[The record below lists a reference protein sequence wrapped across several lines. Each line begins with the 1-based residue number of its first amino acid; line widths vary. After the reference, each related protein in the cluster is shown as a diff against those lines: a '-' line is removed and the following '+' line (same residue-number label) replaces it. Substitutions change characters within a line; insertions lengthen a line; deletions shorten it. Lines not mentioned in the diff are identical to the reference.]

1 VVAVVENKMVL
12 ELTVVQVGV
21 LEEIET
27 QHLVH
32 LQLNQLNQ
40 ETLAHTDLETQV
52 VLLRIHLTQLVVV
65 AVALVLLEETQ
76 LHQVH
81 QVMETVDL
89 LETVV

>member
-1 VVAVVENKMVL
+1 VAVVENKMVL
-12 ELTVVQVGV
+12 ELTVVQVVV

>member
-1 VVAVVENKMVL
+1 VENKMVL
-12 ELTVVQVGV
+12 ELTVVQVVV